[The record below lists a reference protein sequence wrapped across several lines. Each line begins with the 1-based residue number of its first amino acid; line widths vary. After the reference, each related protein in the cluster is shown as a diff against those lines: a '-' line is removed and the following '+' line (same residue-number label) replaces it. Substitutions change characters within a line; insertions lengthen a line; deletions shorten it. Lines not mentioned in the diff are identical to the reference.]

1 MADILTA
8 EQQADRM
15 AELDGRGKVKALLAQ
30 ALFGQP
36 NIVLLDEPTNDL
48 DITTLAILEEY
59 LETFPGAVLAV
70 SHDRYFLDKTAQQI
84 FEVGEGGVITRYT
97 GNYSDYLEK
106 RKANEAPAEK
116 AAKKAPSGKPVR
128 QKKLKF
134 SYKEQKEFDTIEDDI
149 ADLEQ
154 KIADLDTQMAAC
166 GSDYVKLQDLTNEQ
180 DAAKAALDEKME
192 RWMYLTDLAEKI
204 AAQEK

>member
-1 MADILTA
+1 MTF
-8 EQQADRM
+8 E
-15 AELDGRGKVKALLAQ
+15 ELQ
-30 ALFGQP
+30 ALF
-36 NIVLLDEPTNDL
+36 DSTDL

-166 GSDYVKLQDLTNEQ
+166 GSDYVKLQDLTKEQ
-180 DAAKAALDEKME
+180 DAAKTALDEKME

>member
-1 MADILTA
+1 M
-8 EQQADRM
+8 E
-15 AELDGRGKVKALLAQ
+15 
-30 ALFGQP
+30 
-36 NIVLLDEPTNDL
+36 
-48 DITTLAILEEY
+48 
-59 LETFPGAVLAV
+59 GA
-70 SHDRYFLDKTAQQI
+70 REFLDALREKTQVIIISDTFEQFAQPLMHKLGWPTI
-84 FEVGEGGVITRYT
+84 FCNSLEVGEGGVITRYT

-166 GSDYVKLQDLTNEQ
+166 GSDYVKLQDLTKEQ
-180 DAAKAALDEKME
+180 DAAKTALDEKME